1 MSTNKKSKDNTTK
14 SEPVKLQPRNVN
26 KSVKNVFELKKEK
39 PSKREQWGNC
49 ISYRF
54 HQYFYLHFLVQ
65 A

>member
-39 PSKREQWGNC
+39 PNKRGQ
-49 ISYRF
+49 
-54 HQYFYLHFLVQ
+54 
-65 A
+65 